1 MTSPYVH
8 FGDWYLVRSHDG
20 RFRYI
25 TTFTPYHVN
34 MLRNGAMSDHYFQM
48 FASKQLALAAL
59 SSPNVRISNDEP
71 DPRMLCKCKHGCNK
85 ESKLGSVFC
94 DCCTRACTKRIVE
107 PWTVNWYST
116 PSCFCDN
123 IRCCNHPPWFFC
135 TWRLFTNRLL
145 RSLSLYPQ
153 TY

>member
-48 FASKQLALAAL
+48 FTSKQLALAAL

-85 ESKLGSVFC
+85 ESKHGSVFC
-94 DCCTRACTKRIVE
+94 DCCTRACTKRNVE

-123 IRCCNHPPWFFC
+123 IRCCNHPP
-135 TWRLFTNRLL
+135 
-145 RSLSLYPQ
+145 
-153 TY
+153 